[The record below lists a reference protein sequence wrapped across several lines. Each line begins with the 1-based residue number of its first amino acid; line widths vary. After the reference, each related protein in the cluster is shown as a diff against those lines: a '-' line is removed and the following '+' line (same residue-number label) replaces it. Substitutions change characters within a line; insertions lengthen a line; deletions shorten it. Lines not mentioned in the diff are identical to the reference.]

1 MLEQRI
7 TDDMKTAMKA
17 RDKKALSAI
26 RMLKS
31 AIKDKQIELGRS
43 PDDQE
48 VMALIGKLVK
58 QRKDAAQQYADAG
71 RADLQASELAEAELY
86 SAYLPEPLTQ
96 AEVDAILEAVMQETG
111 ASGMKDMGKV
121 MGALGSRVQGRADMG
136 QLSAMVK
143 SRLTGQ

>member
-7 TDDMKTAMKA
+7 TDDMKIAMKA

-31 AIKDKQIELGRS
+31 AIKDKQIEFGRS

-48 VMALIGKLVK
+48 VMVLIGKLVK

-143 SRLTGQ
+143 SRLAG